1 MQVVYCIISPFLPGN
16 FNRFSADSGVDD
28 RLPDGLTDESD
39 DVQMEENF
47 PTIELSGILV
57 QQYSWVLST

>member
-16 FNRFSADSGVDD
+16 VNRFSADSGVDD

-47 PTIELSGILV
+47 PPIELSGILV